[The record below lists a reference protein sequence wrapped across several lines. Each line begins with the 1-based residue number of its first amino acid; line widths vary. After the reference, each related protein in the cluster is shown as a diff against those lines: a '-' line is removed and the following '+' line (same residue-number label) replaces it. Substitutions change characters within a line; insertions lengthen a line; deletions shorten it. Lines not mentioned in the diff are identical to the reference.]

1 MKAAPS
7 RGYSS
12 GELHMPR
19 KIVRPQEAAQR
30 LGIKHT
36 KFYELVN
43 AGRLQLVRL
52 GPRCTG
58 VVEDELDALID
69 QLVVERDAALRAS
82 RKPTATA

>member
-1 MKAAPS
+1 
-7 RGYSS
+7 
-12 GELHMPR
+12 MPR
-19 KIVRPQEAAQR
+19 KIIRPQEAAQR

-52 GPRCTG
+52 SPRCVG

-69 QLVVERDAALRAS
+69 RLVAERDAALRAT
-82 RKPTATA
+82 RQPVTTAAV